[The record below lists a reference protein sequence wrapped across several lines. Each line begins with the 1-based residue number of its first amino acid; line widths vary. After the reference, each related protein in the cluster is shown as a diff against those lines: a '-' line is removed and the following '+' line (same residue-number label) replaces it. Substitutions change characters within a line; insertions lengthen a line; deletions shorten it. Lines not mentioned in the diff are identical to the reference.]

1 MYTLIILYKKVGE
14 NMKTEDLLAY
24 ALNEHC
30 ETTLKHMI
38 NNEKLELSKL
48 NALQRNGI
56 LIRNRADCRKY
67 KLKPTYIKRMC
78 DDGDSMRTE
87 IEKNIK
93 DMETALESGESYNFI
108 KNNTDILNN
117 I

>member
-1 MYTLIILYKKVGE
+1 M
-14 NMKTEDLLAY
+14 NTEDLLAY
-24 ALNEHC
+24 TLNEHC

-38 NNEKLELSKL
+38 TNEKLELSKL

-67 KLKPTYIKRMC
+67 KLKPTYIKRIC
-78 DDGDSMRTE
+78 RDGDNMRCE

-93 DMETALESGESYNFI
+93 DMEMALESGDSYNFI

-117 I
+117 IYKGE

>member
-1 MYTLIILYKKVGE
+1 M
-14 NMKTEDLLAY
+14 NTEDLLAY

-38 NNEKLELSKL
+38 AKEKLELSKL

-56 LIRNRADCRKY
+56 LVRNRADCRKY
-67 KLKPTYIKRMC
+67 KLKPTYIKRRC
-78 DDGDSMRTE
+78 NDEDGMRSE

-93 DMETALESGESYNFI
+93 DMEMALESGDSYNFI

>member
-1 MYTLIILYKKVGE
+1 M
-14 NMKTEDLLAY
+14 NTEDLLAY

-30 ETTLKHMI
+30 ETILKHMI

-78 DDGDSMRTE
+78 RDGDGMRCE

-93 DMETALESGESYNFI
+93 DMEIALESGDSYKFI